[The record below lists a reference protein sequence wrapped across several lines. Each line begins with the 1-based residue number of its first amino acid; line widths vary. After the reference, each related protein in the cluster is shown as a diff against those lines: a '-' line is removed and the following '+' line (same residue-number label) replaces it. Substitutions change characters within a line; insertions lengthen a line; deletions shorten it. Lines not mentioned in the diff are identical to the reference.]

1 MIHKFVSD
9 QSGINTVQFHFTL
22 ILAGAGSLRMALN
35 ERPRK
40 RWTNNYENPYQKVGI
55 SNQQSVA
62 CNQQIAIGI
71 LNKPEPMSC
80 RAFGARHSQASY
92 R

>member
-1 MIHKFVSD
+1 
-9 QSGINTVQFHFTL
+9 
-22 ILAGAGSLRMALN
+22 MALT

-55 SNQQSVA
+55 SNQQPVA

-71 LNKPEPMSC
+71 PYHFEVAPLFRCPFIANGEYAPPDAE
-80 RAFGARHSQASY
+80 Q
-92 R
+92 